1 MQDTEQCSSSL
12 LKSLAVLAKIL
23 SQDPNRPIKEETESP
38 FKGLASYMGSL
49 SHPRADIFFFS
60 LLLGAQGSHRGI

>member
-49 SHPRADIFFFS
+49 SHPRADIFFF
-60 LLLGAQGSHRGI
+60 LLASGSPR